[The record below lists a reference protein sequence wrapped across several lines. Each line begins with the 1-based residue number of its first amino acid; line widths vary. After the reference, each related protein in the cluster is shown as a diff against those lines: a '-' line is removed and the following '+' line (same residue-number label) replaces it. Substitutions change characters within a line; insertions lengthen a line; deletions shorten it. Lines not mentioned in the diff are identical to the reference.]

1 MLERSAG
8 EWARIC
14 RRQAYATTDKATRA
28 SLMEMAS
35 RYEVD
40 AASQLRSLS
49 ALYYDQPPGA
59 FGEGFVF
66 DAPAEL
72 MRDFSRRAGPGY
84 WRCDIAEGERLSW
97 SDDVYE
103 LFGLR
108 AGTPV
113 ERGWAV
119 DRDTP
124 ESRERLARVWDHALR
139 RGLGFMLDAE
149 IDPAVGRQ
157 RWIRIF
163 AVPVV
168 DRAGRA
174 VQLQGM
180 KRQL

>member
-1 MLERSAG
+1 MRRPGAIPAFSF
-8 EWARIC
+8 EWISKFLGGA
-14 RRQAYATTDKATRA
+14 DLK
-28 SLMEMAS
+28 LPAS
-35 RYEVD
+35 RRRNVIM
-40 AASQLRSLS
+40 AACPC
-49 ALYYDQPPGA
+49 QPGFQA
-59 FGEGFVF
+59 GGDEGFAF

-119 DRDTP
+119 DRYTP
-124 ESRERLARVWDHALR
+124 ESRERLARVRDHALR